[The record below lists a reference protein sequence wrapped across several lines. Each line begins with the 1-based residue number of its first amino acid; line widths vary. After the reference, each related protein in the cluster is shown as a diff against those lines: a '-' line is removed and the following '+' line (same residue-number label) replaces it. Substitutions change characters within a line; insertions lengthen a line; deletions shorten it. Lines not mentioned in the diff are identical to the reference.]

1 MNHQTRNLYVSSL
14 ENPEKNWGVSQIDWV
29 GFKHPFSNHKSSQ
42 IHFAFASEKTF
53 DKPFFDL
60 INKHSE
66 NLKLLLLYFR
76 ENDFDPCFHQLLEN
90 VSKNTIR
97 KTIAFS
103 DFKVLQRIINAWKNE
118 AQEILISSAFTLDSK
133 LIVVDCASN
142 RYNIPY
148 SKLPELDIKH
158 LDKKKF
164 EIDADGSFLYWPE
177 ADFHINLEE
186 IRSRIDSKF
195 AAAIIRNQIPKN
207 KKYGNAIRK
216 FREITKIKQAEIKG
230 VSERTIRRIENG
242 EFIPTIETL
251 TYLSRAHELDLSSY
265 LNEVAAIY
273 QAEK

>member
-1 MNHQTRNLYVSSL
+1 
-14 ENPEKNWGVSQIDWV
+14 
-29 GFKHPFSNHKSSQ
+29 
-42 IHFAFASEKTF
+42 
-53 DKPFFDL
+53 
-60 INKHSE
+60 
-66 NLKLLLLYFR
+66 
-76 ENDFDPCFHQLLEN
+76 LEN

-133 LIVVDCASN
+133 LIVVACASN